1 MANQQIIDRATAW
14 LSSSYDAQTQAQVK
28 HLLQNDEKEL
38 VESFYQNLEF
48 GTGGLRGI
56 MGVGTNRMNKYTVG
70 MATQGLANY
79 LKKSFAALP
88 QIKVAIS
95 HDCRNNSVEFAQIVA
110 NVFSANG
117 FKVYLFDG
125 LRPTPELS
133 FTIKELGCQSGV
145 MVTASHNPKEY
156 NGYKAYW
163 SDGAQVNAPHDKNII
178 AEVNKITDPSQ
189 VLFAGVPANSEKIGA
204 NVDEIY
210 LGKIMSL
217 LSLSPEAIAN
227 QRDIKLVYT
236 PLHGCG
242 VKLVPE
248 ILKRLGFTNLIHV
261 PEQEV
266 NDGNF
271 PTVQSPNPEEPTALK
286 LAVDKAKAENADVVM
301 ATDPDADR
309 VGIAV
314 RNSDGEFVLLNGNQT
329 NSILSYYLFRR
340 WQELG
345 KLTGKEFTIK
355 TIVSTGLI
363 DSIAAAFGVESFNC
377 YTGFKYIAETA
388 IREEGKGKTFIGGGE
403 ESFGF
408 NLGSFVRDK
417 DAIVTCGLIAEI
429 AAWAKEQGK
438 TLFDILL
445 EVYVKF
451 GYYKEKQ
458 ISVVKKGKEGLEAIQ
473 QMMKDYRANPPKSF
487 AGSPIKYYY
496 DYQTLTKLDHKGRKA
511 ADLDYP
517 STSNVLQYET
527 ADGTMIS
534 VRPSGTEPKIK
545 FYFSVCQ
552 KLPSAADFAKVTADL
567 DNKNNTIAKELGLL

>member
-1 MANQQIIDRATAW
+1 
-14 LSSSYDAQTQAQVK
+14 
-28 HLLQNDEKEL
+28 L

-178 AEVNKITDPSQ
+178 AEVNKITDPNQ
-189 VLFAGVPANSEKIGA
+189 VSFAGIPANIEKIGA
-204 NVDEIY
+204 QMDEIY

-217 LSLSPEAIAN
+217 LSLSPEAIAK

-248 ILKRLGFTNLIHV
+248 ILRRLGFTNLIHV

-314 RNSDGEFVLLNGNQT
+314 RDNKGEFVLLNGNQT

-345 KLTGKEFTIK
+345 KLKGKEFTIK

-363 DSIAAAFGVESFNC
+363 DSIAADFGVELFNC

-458 ISVVKKGKEGLEAIQ
+458 ISVVKQGKEGLEAIQ

-496 DYQTLTKLDHKGRKA
+496 DYQTLTKLDRKGRKA

-517 STSNVLQYET
+517 SQSNVLQYET
-527 ADGTMIS
+527 EDSTMIS

-545 FYFSVCQ
+545 FYLRVCQ

-567 DNKNNTIAKELGLL
+567 DNKNNTIAKELGL